1 MLLKHVALT
10 AATIALC
17 AAVNAAPAAA
27 QAPNCGD
34 MYNRVMQLY
43 QAAPQSPEY
52 AQMSANYN
60 ASCIGPSAGSAY
72 PSPSYPAGSY
82 PADGYPAASYPA
94 ASYPAAGY
102 GYSPA
107 YVSGPPISV
116 GVGFGY
122 GGGWGGGWRR

>member
-1 MLLKHVALT
+1 MLFKHVALT
-10 AATIALC
+10 AAAFALC
-17 AAVNAAPAAA
+17 AAVNPAPAAA
-27 QAPNCGD
+27 QTSNCGD

-52 AQMSANYN
+52 AQMSASYN
-60 ASCIGPSAGSAY
+60 ASCIGPSASSA
-72 PSPSYPAGSY
+72 
-82 PADGYPAASYPA
+82 YPA

-102 GYSPA
+102 PAAGYGYAPA
-107 YVSGPPISV
+107 YAYGPPVSV